1 MGQTPVVVGGDASWI
16 GEAVEDLR
24 INDEQV
30 EGEPQQWTCVKKM
43 RRMGNNVRIQA
54 DSAQV
59 GTLVAAVTVR
69 ARRLWPARGGM
80 PATTSPS
87 SIPLPL

>member
-1 MGQTPVVVGGDASWI
+1 VEIGRDGRLGKEVVEVGDGGRRWPHTDMGQTPVVVGGDASWI

-43 RRMGNNVRIQA
+43 RRMGNNLRIQA

-59 GTLVAAVTVR
+59 VTLVSR
-69 ARRLWPARGGM
+69 
-80 PATTSPS
+80 
-87 SIPLPL
+87 